1 VHQQVKP
8 FTCRLDDC
16 GKQFTQL
23 GNLKVSIRIR
33 PTLSFANMPQSH
45 QNKFHASTL
54 KYLTQKFATI
64 NPGDYVSQADKE
76 LWEYF
81 ASLYKNSN
89 KGIKGRGKDRRISAM
104 SSSASAHPSSYSAMP
119 SESMH
124 RSYPGSY
131 HQNGSDRS
139 SRSSSA
145 STDVGNHRSEPSYDF
160 SAPIPSSYAT
170 HSTGYDDM
178 VFPERKMY

>member
-1 VHQQVKP
+1 
-8 FTCRLDDC
+8 
-16 GKQFTQL
+16 
-23 GNLKVSIRIR
+23 
-33 PTLSFANMPQSH
+33 MQSH

-54 KYLTQKFATI
+54 KYLTTKFATI

-104 SSSASAHPSSYSAMP
+104 SSSASAHPSSYTTLASD
-119 SESMH
+119 SMH
-124 RSYPGSY
+124 RGYSGSY
-131 HQNGSDRS
+131 QQNSSDRS
-139 SRSSSA
+139 SRDSSM
-145 STDVGNHRSEPSYDF
+145 STDASIHRPEHNYDF
-160 SAPIPSSYAT
+160 NAPIHANYQQQV
-170 HSTGYDDM
+170 TGYDDM